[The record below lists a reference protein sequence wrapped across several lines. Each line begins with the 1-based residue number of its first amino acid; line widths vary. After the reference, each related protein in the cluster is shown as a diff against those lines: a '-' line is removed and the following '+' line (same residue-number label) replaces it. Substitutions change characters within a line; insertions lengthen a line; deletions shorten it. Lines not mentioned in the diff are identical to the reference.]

1 MRYDKL
7 VEMMKT
13 IAREKLAEDI
23 KHRSSSRSHAMAGR
37 YGRRRGQLRLAQED
51 ENTGRTMTG
60 QKANPIET
68 DTVQPSLVQQQPDK
82 NKN

>member
-37 YGRRRGQLRLAQED
+37 YGRRRGQLRLAQEQG
-51 ENTGRTMTG
+51 TTMTG
-60 QKANPIET
+60 QDANDIDENPTIKGSIHQT
-68 DTVQPSLVQQQPDK
+68 R
-82 NKN
+82 